1 MQHIIKTALQQTF
14 NYKTNKS
21 IYN

>member
-21 IYN
+21 NL